1 MGKRNVAYRQ
11 TFVRLYAD
19 ERMPIARRINS
30 CTQRTYFIQMESL
43 LLTFESLKFYRPSK
57 DKNVFVNKRRG

>member
-11 TFVRLYAD
+11 TFVRLSAD
-19 ERMPIARRINS
+19 ERMPIAGRINS